1 MILQVET
8 DKWNHLNVYEE
19 EIWKV
24 SCSTSMNIK
33 TQSSPLTQ
41 GSETIEKDGMES
53 IWKELMSKG
62 EYDQNELYICMK
74 FSKICINFFKK

>member
-1 MILQVET
+1 
-8 DKWNHLNVYEE
+8 
-19 EIWKV
+19 
-24 SCSTSMNIK
+24 MNIK

-74 FSKICINFFKK
+74 FSKTCINFFKK

>member
-1 MILQVET
+1 
-8 DKWNHLNVYEE
+8 
-19 EIWKV
+19 
-24 SCSTSMNIK
+24 MNIK

>member
-1 MILQVET
+1 
-8 DKWNHLNVYEE
+8 
-19 EIWKV
+19 
-24 SCSTSMNIK
+24 MNIK

-62 EYDQNELYICMK
+62 EYDQNELYICIK
-74 FSKICINFFKK
+74 LSKICINFF